1 VIYLRTTLEGKSFML
16 ANKQNRTGFI
26 YTSLRTGAN
35 VVALLMVLIVVVACS
50 APGTTATSA
59 APTATPTSAPATPTS
74 VPPTP
79 TPTPH
84 APVEV
89 QTKVLVTGLQ
99 IPWGL
104 AFLPD
109 GRALVGER
117 ASGRLLAI
125 TTAGKVEQ
133 IQRLPS
139 RSIGEGGLLGIAVS
153 PNYATDGWVYAYYST
168 QNDNR
173 IVRFHLKQAPQ
184 PLLTGIPVSTNHN
197 GGRLAFGPDGM
208 LYAGTGDATVRGN
221 SQDRGSLAG
230 KILRLKPD
238 GGIPGDNPFP
248 NSYVYSYG
256 HRNVQGLTWDASGQL
271 FASEFGQNTYD
282 EVNKIEAGG
291 NYGWPIVE
299 GKGNDKRFINPI
311 TTFTTAEASPSGATF
326 LNNGAIPQ
334 WEGTLFVA
342 ALRGTR
348 LWHLTLNTD
357 GTLQKREALLQG
369 QFGRLRLVT
378 QAPDGSLWLLTSNR
392 DGRGNPVASDDRII
406 RLGP

>member
-1 VIYLRTTLEGKSFML
+1 
-16 ANKQNRTGFI
+16 
-26 YTSLRTGAN
+26 
-35 VVALLMVLIVVVACS
+35 
-50 APGTTATSA
+50 
-59 APTATPTSAPATPTS
+59 
-74 VPPTP
+74 
-79 TPTPH
+79 
-84 APVEV
+84 
-89 QTKVLVTGLQ
+89 VLVTGLQ

-125 TTAGKVEQ
+125 TANGKVEV

-173 IVRFHLKQAPQ
+173 IVRFHLKQVPQ
-184 PLLTGIPVSTNHN
+184 ALLTGIPVSTNHN
-197 GGRLAFGPDGM
+197 GGRLTFGPDGM

-221 SQDRGSLAG
+221 SQDRGSLSG

-238 GGIPGDNPFP
+238 GGIPDDNPFP

-256 HRNVQGLTWDASGQL
+256 HRNVQGLTWDANGQL

-282 EVNKIEAGG
+282 EVNKIKAGG

-299 GKGNDKRFINPI
+299 GKGNDSRFINPI
-311 TTFTTAEASPSGATF
+311 TTFATSEASPSGATF

-357 GTLQKREALLQG
+357 GTLQKRESLLQG

-378 QAPDGSLWLLTSNR
+378 QAPDGSLWILTSNR

>member
-1 VIYLRTTLEGKSFML
+1 
-16 ANKQNRTGFI
+16 
-26 YTSLRTGAN
+26 
-35 VVALLMVLIVVVACS
+35 
-50 APGTTATSA
+50 
-59 APTATPTSAPATPTS
+59 
-74 VPPTP
+74 
-79 TPTPH
+79 
-84 APVEV
+84 
-89 QTKVLVTGLQ
+89 VLVTGLQ

-125 TTAGKVEQ
+125 TANGKVEE

-168 QNDNR
+168 QSDNR

-184 PLLTGIPVSTNHN
+184 LLLTGIPVSTNHN

-221 SQDRGSLAG
+221 AQDRGSLSG
-230 KILRLKPD
+230 KILRLMPD
-238 GGIPGDNPFP
+238 GGIPNDNPFP

-299 GKGNDKRFINPI
+299 GKGNDSRFINPI

-326 LNNGAIPQ
+326 LNHGAIPQ

-369 QFGRLRLVT
+369 QFGRLRHVA
-378 QAPDGSLWLLTSNR
+378 QAPDGSLWILTSNR

>member
-1 VIYLRTTLEGKSFML
+1 MQ
-16 ANKQNRTGFI
+16 ANKQKRTGFI
-26 YTSLRTGAN
+26 YTYLRTGAN
-35 VVALLMVLIVVVACS
+35 VVAILMVLIVGAACS
-50 APGTTATSA
+50 TPGSVASQATPA
-59 APTATPTSAPATPTS
+59 ATPTAASTS
-74 VPPTP
+74 PVLPKPTP
-79 TPTPH
+79 TPQ

-109 GRALVGER
+109 GRAMVGER

-125 TTAGKVEQ
+125 TTNGKVEE

-221 SQDRGSLAG
+221 SQDRTSLSG

-256 HRNVQGLTWDASGQL
+256 HRNVQGLAWDASSQL

-311 TTFTTAEASPSGATF
+311 TTFATSEASPSGATF

-348 LWHLTLNTD
+348 LWHLTLNAD
-357 GTLQKREALLQG
+357 GTLQKREPLLQG
-369 QFGRLRLVT
+369 QFGRLRHVA
-378 QAPDGSLWLLTSNR
+378 QAPDGSLWILTSNR